1 MSQRYTREEFYELV
15 WSKPL
20 THLARDF
27 GLSDVALHKICRKH
41 DIPNPPL
48 GWWAKHAAGHKVRP
62 TPLPK
67 LKSGISGT
75 VVIAGGEL
83 RKESD
88 DIASARELARIR
100 ASEVEVA
107 ADAPAHPIVTK
118 SIAKLRAAKASPV
131 GLVSVSQQGLIA
143 IEIAPASVD
152 RIEQCLNRIAAA
164 ALLQGFEL
172 SGKGER
178 AAFTDGVVTIPFTL
192 KETVKRSKHVPTEQE
207 LAQEEKQRKERDRRW
222 ARNRW
227 DSDIG
232 FSFRNPWP
240 EWDHEPTGQV
250 AFEMDVYLRYAS
262 QIRRSFKDAKI
273 QRLEN
278 MAADIAVGMAVLG
291 AAKREDDRK
300 AEEARLREEE
310 ATRLRIEAKRRAYI
324 EERRSRVLGEVFARL
339 ERRDQLRLVV
349 SQLTTELGHD
359 DSARTVEFVRWA
371 RNVLERAE
379 QRMSVSGLEALFEA
393 EHVFGDDDDR
403 GFYPSRGGW

>member
-41 DIPNPPL
+41 NIPNPPL
-48 GWWAKHAAGHKVRP
+48 GWWAKHAAGHKVKR

-67 LKSGISGT
+67 LKSGISDT
-75 VVIAGGEL
+75 VVIASGEL
-83 RKESD
+83 RKEPD
-88 DIASARELARIR
+88 DIASAREQARIR
-100 ASEVEVA
+100 ASEGEA
-107 ADAPAHPIVTK
+107 GADAPANPIVTR
-118 SIAKLRAAKASPV
+118 SIAKLRTAKASPV

-143 IEIAPASVD
+143 IEIAPASVV
-152 RIEQCLNRIAAA
+152 RIEQCLNRIVAAA
-164 ALLQGFEL
+164 QLQGFDL
-172 SGKGER
+172 NGKGER

-192 KETVKRSKHVPTEQE
+192 KETIKRSKHVPTEQE
-207 LAQEEKQRKERDRRW
+207 LAEQEKQRKDRDRRW
-222 ARNRW
+222 ARNSV
-227 DSDIG
+227 DSVIA
-232 FSFRNPWP
+232 FSLRNPWP
-240 EWDHEPTGQV
+240 EWDHDPTGQV

-310 ATRLRIEAKRRAYI
+310 ATRLRIEAKRRDYI
-324 EERRSRVLGEVFARL
+324 EDRRSKVLGEVFARL

-349 SQLTTELGHD
+349 SQLTAELGHD
-359 DSARTVEFVRWA
+359 DSARTAEFVRWA
-371 RNVLERAE
+371 RKVLERAE
-379 QRMSVSGLEALFEA
+379 QRMSVAGLEALFEA
-393 EHVFGDDDDR
+393 EHVFGVLI
-403 GFYPSRGGW
+403 STES